1 MAIRDM
7 MRLGG
12 KEVPVRHEEAHPF
25 MTLQREMNR
34 LFDEFWRGFPLV
46 PTGWP
51 EAWQG
56 GFSPRTDVTETDTH
70 IKVTAELP
78 GMDEKDI
85 QVTLSGDTLT
95 IKGEKKTEMEE
106 KKEGAYH
113 SERYYGTFRRM
124 VPLPAEVE
132 ADKVTATFRKG
143 VLTITLPKA
152 KAAEAE
158 ATKIE
163 VKAA

>member
-12 KEVPVRHEEAHPF
+12 KEVPVRREEAHPF
-25 MTLQREMNR
+25 VSLQREMNR

-51 EAWQG
+51 ESWQG
-56 GFSPRTDVTETDTH
+56 GFSPRTDVAETDTQVR
-70 IKVTAELP
+70 VTVELP

-85 QVTLSGDTLT
+85 EVTLSGDTLT
-95 IKGEKKTEMEE
+95 IKGEKKTEMAETR
-106 KKEGAYH
+106 EGAYH
-113 SERYYGTFRRM
+113 GERYYGAFRRM
-124 VPLPAEVE
+124 IPLPAEVE
-132 ADKVTATFRKG
+132 AGKVAASFRKG
-143 VLTITLPKA
+143 VLTITMPKA
-152 KAAEAE
+152 KAAEGE
-158 ATKIE
+158 VRRIE